1 MMDLKALAAGVQQI
15 AAEKNI
21 PADKV
26 MAALESSIAA
36 AYKREYR
43 KRSEMVKAKL
53 DPKSGEAKFWQVKMV
68 VDPSQVRIPTPE
80 ELEEEATEKDTR
92 PERNEIQPEGE
103 DVLPRYNPDRHI
115 FIEEA
120 RKLKSD
126 VEPGEELEFPLES
139 HSDFGRIAAQT
150 AKQVILQNLRD
161 AERSSVREE
170 FTDKQGT
177 IVSGIIQRFDRGNV
191 YVEIGRATA
200 VMLHFDTVPG
210 EHYRPGDRMRFL
222 ISAVQDDPRRPS
234 ILLSRR
240 HPNFVKK
247 LFELEVPEIADGTVK
262 IPALAREAGG
272 RTKISVA
279 SDVPGVD
286 PVGSAVGQR
295 GTRVMAVTNELGNE
309 KIDIIE
315 WSDNPEKFIT
325 NALSPARVQAV
336 EVTGEKSARA
346 LVAEDQLSLAIGKG
360 GQNVR
365 LAVQLTGWNIDVRS
379 VVNPDAVQQD
389 GSVANEVSTVES
401 SEE

>member
-1 MMDLKALAAGVQQI
+1 
-15 AAEKNI
+15 
-21 PADKV
+21 
-26 MAALESSIAA
+26 
-36 AYKREYR
+36 
-43 KRSEMVKAKL
+43 
-53 DPKSGEAKFWQVKMV
+53 
-68 VDPSQVRIPTPE
+68 
-80 ELEEEATEKDTR
+80 
-92 PERNEIQPEGE
+92 
-103 DVLPRYNPDRHI
+103 
-115 FIEEA
+115 
-120 RKLKSD
+120 
-126 VEPGEELEFPLES
+126 LES

-170 FTDKQGT
+170 FADKQGT

-240 HPNFVKK
+240 HPNFVRK

-315 WSDNPEKFIT
+315 WSDSPEKFIA
-325 NALSPARVQAV
+325 NALSPARVQTV
-336 EVTGEKSARA
+336 EVTGDKSARA

-379 VVNPDAVQQD
+379 VANPEAVQQD
-389 GSVANEVSTVES
+389 GSVASETPKAEL

>member
-43 KRSEMVKAKL
+43 KRSEVVKAKL
-53 DPKSGEAKFWQVKMV
+53 DPKTGEAKFWQVKTV

-80 ELEEEATEKDTR
+80 ELEEAEKETR

-120 RKLKSD
+120 RKLKSNA
-126 VEPGEELEFPLES
+126 EPGEELEFPLES

-170 FTDKQGT
+170 FADKQGT

-240 HPNFVKK
+240 HPNFVHK

-272 RTKISVA
+272 RTKVAVA

-315 WSDNPEKFIT
+315 WSAEPEKFIA
-325 NALSPARVQAV
+325 NSLSPARVQAV
-336 EVTGEKSARA
+336 EITGDKSARA

-379 VVNPDAVQQD
+379 VINPEAEQQD
-389 GSVANEVSTVES
+389 GSAAASQETEEK